1 MVKKT
6 EHALEVF
13 YSERDQID
21 NNELNQQDVDALLK
35 LGFSSPAAVRSPSYN
50 ILKTLPERPEG
61 FDARPC
67 HYKENFSFLDIEQ
80 ILLKMI
86 IRLLMLF
93 LGTKMDF

>member
-1 MVKKT
+1 M
-6 EHALEVF
+6 
-13 YSERDQID
+13 
-21 NNELNQQDVDALLK
+21 DALLK